1 MYRSIFPNI
10 YDLDIKKTAELLEG
24 KGNKPLCFTKDD
36 LMYPYMLCLLGRYKE
51 AYDCYKRILSL
62 MVAKNTRSVLNK
74 IKSFCDE
81 NPWHREF
88 KDRVWNLL

>member
-1 MYRSIFPNI
+1 M
-10 YDLDIKKTAELLEG
+10 
-24 KGNKPLCFTKDD
+24 
-36 LMYPYMLCLLGRYKE
+36 E
-51 AYDCYKRILSL
+51 AYDCYKRVLSL
-62 MVAKNTRSVLNK
+62 MVANNTRSVLNK